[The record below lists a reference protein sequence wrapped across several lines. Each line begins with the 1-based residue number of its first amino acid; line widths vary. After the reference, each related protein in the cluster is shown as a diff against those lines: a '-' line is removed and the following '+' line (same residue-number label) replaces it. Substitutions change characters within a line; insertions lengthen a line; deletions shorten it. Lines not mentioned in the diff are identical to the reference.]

1 MNKNLAVVH
10 RHRKVLLL
18 DYYDIAYSRIAVD
31 HIKMQIY
38 NVSKKIDH
46 EFKLN

>member
-18 DYYDIAYSRIAVD
+18 DYYDIALIAVD

-38 NVSKKIDH
+38 NVSQKIDH
-46 EFKLN
+46 EFKLI